1 MKTAHFPAK
10 LWSLPPPTT
19 AQMDQPIIYRASQ
32 AGETPLTKRRRHAKI
47 LCRPR
52 ETATFDDAAEGMQEW
67 KPVHLG
73 WNSI

>member
-1 MKTAHFPAK
+1 
-10 LWSLPPPTT
+10 
-19 AQMDQPIIYRASQ
+19 MDQPIIYRASQ

-47 LCRPR
+47 LCGPR